1 MTMTPQPQRTPR
13 SGQSSSSLLSSSIY
27 PLHPEGSRV
36 IFRLSEQDVTLV
48 DRVIVAASSLF
59 VVGAFAWAPFLSVY
73 AIVRRWRSISLDK
86 NNDTDDDDDDAATI
100 RQLRRRRVRLASFVL
115 VALGLVAYGPHRS
128 PRFGRWLR
136 IRHWKLWTCWLK
148 FIAMQVIVD
157 QTSAATTAT
166 TATTTERQRVFDATT
181 DPAILAFC
189 PHGIFP
195 FAFAFGALPALASK
209 AFGIFRPVVATATNF
224 LPVVSDILLWLEK
237 MYVPL

>member
-1 MTMTPQPQRTPR
+1 MPQPQQQQQQQRTS
-13 SGQSSSSLLSSSIY
+13 SGMSSSIY

-36 IFRLSEQDVTLV
+36 IFRFPEQDVTLV
-48 DRVIVAASSLF
+48 DRAIVAASSLF
-59 VVGAFAWAPFLSVY
+59 VVGAFAWAPLLSVY
-73 AIVRRWRSISLDK
+73 AIVRRWRSIALD
-86 NNDTDDDDDDAATI
+86 NNDTTDATT
-100 RQLRRRRVRLASFVL
+100 RRVRLASLVL
-115 VALGLVAYGPHRS
+115 VALALVTYGPHRS
-128 PRFGRWLR
+128 PRFGQWLR
-136 IRHWKLWTCWLK
+136 VRHWKLWTCWLK

-157 QTSAATTAT
+157 QTATSSAS
-166 TATTTERQRVFDATT
+166 EQPQQRSFDSTT

-237 MYVPL
+237 M

>member
-1 MTMTPQPQRTPR
+1 MTQPQRT
-13 SGQSSSSLLSSSIY
+13 STGQQQSLSSIY

-36 IFRLSEQDVTLV
+36 IFRLPEQDVTLV
-48 DRVIVAASSLF
+48 DRVVVAASSLF

-73 AIVRRWRSISLDK
+73 TIVRRWRCIAL
-86 NNDTDDDDDDAATI
+86 DDAIDDTT
-100 RQLRRRRVRLASFVL
+100 RQRKRVRLASFVL
-115 VALGLVAYGPHRS
+115 VALTLVAYGPHRS
-128 PRFGRWLR
+128 PRLGRWLR

-157 QTSAATTAT
+157 QTSAS
-166 TATTTERQRVFDATT
+166 TERQPLQYGSDFSTTT

-237 MYVPL
+237 MYVALGCFFCGSS